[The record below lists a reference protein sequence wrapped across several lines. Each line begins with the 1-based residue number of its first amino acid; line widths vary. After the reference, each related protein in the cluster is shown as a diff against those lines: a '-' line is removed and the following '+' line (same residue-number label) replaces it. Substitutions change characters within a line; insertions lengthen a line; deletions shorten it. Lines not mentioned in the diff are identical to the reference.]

1 MFFYCSF
8 YLTVCQILVICN
20 LYFFDIFFFFLLII
34 NAVILSVY
42 GSFVFC
48 NWVLET
54 RIEIGVCQEI
64 TLS

>member
-1 MFFYCSF
+1 MFFHCSF
-8 YLTVCQILVICN
+8 YLTVYQILVIFN
-20 LYFFDIFFFFLLII
+20 LYFLTFFLPIT

-54 RIEIGVCQEI
+54 RIETGVCQEI